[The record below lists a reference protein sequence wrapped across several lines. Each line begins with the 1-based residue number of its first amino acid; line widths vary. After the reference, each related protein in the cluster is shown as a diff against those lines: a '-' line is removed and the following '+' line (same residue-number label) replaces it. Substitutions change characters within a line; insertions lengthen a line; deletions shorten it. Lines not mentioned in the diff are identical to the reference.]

1 MLKWWHVTANFTGI
15 YWHSGQMP
23 FVKSSQISTTEVATL
38 GMPNQIHSFALFIQT
53 KYEHFMSFVLIL
65 IFCSSCP
72 FIESHRLRWGHMMW
86 NRPCGRPTGRPH
98 SSPFNPIIKSAAL
111 NPFLVCVWSVVCCS
125 LLSLSGPCF
134 HSQFL
139 VLKEK
144 RFLLLPSMH
153 LFWIL
158 VGLSPPKWSY
168 VVSQA
173 DWETRWSCEGLDWM
187 QHQCCSSQI
196 HYYFICEI
204 VFFQ

>member
-1 MLKWWHVTANFTGI
+1 MAHFTGI
-15 YWHSGQMP
+15 YLHSGQMP
-23 FVKSSQISTTEVATL
+23 LVMSSQIFTCVFRNAKPGL
-38 GMPNQIHSFALFIQT
+38 FLRHSPI
-53 KYEHFMSFVLIL
+53 FMSFVLIL
-65 IFCSSCP
+65 FFCSSCP

-86 NRPCGRPTGRPH
+86 NRLCGRPTGPPL
-98 SSPFNPIIKSAAL
+98 SSPSNPIIKSAAL

-153 LFWIL
+153 LFWIV
-158 VGLSPPKWSY
+158 VGLSPPKW
-168 VVSQA
+168 SQA
-173 DWETRWSCEGLDWM
+173 DWETRWSCEGLDWI
-187 QHQCCSSQI
+187 QHQCCSSQV
-196 HYYFICEI
+196 HYYFICEK